1 MKAFES
7 IGRPDLASRSCL
19 RGMRQHRQ
27 PQKLWQM
34 QQFLLL
40 QQDLPEEP
48 LANPPSTMQ
57 GPIHVSKVHTHT
69 LV

>member
-1 MKAFES
+1 
-7 IGRPDLASRSCL
+7 
-19 RGMRQHRQ
+19 
-27 PQKLWQM
+27 M

-57 GPIHVSKVHTHT
+57 GPIHVLKVHTHT
-69 LV
+69 MGSWGLVPSFEFCWSISISETPASYAVLSD